1 MKNLILVL
9 TTVTALA
16 AAAPTIPRT
25 WPVDAIGQRDGLK
38 PLDTDTKLGYIVPKT
53 RKIPG
58 WPDVLVSP
66 PETPRAGWKPAD
78 APAQPETPGNPDVPN
93 GPSSPSETPGWTPA
107 EPPAQPETPGWK
119 PPTDPT
125 VQPSSPDVPKEVPG
139 KRDSAE
145 WKTAD
150 PTVKPGNGQP
160 GNGKPEKPSKP
171 DTLPDDPV
179 TQPDYHHWD
188 ASAIPAW

>member
-1 MKNLILVL
+1 MKNLLLVL

-16 AAAPTIPRT
+16 AAAPTIPRS
-25 WPVDAIGQRDGLK
+25 WPADAIGQRDGLK

-58 WPDVLVSP
+58 RPDNPVSP
-66 PETPRAGWKPAD
+66 PETPHPGRPRRAQRP
-78 APAQPETPGNPDVPN
+78 
-93 GPSSPSETPGWTPA
+93 PSPPETPGWT
-107 EPPAQPETPGWK
+107 

-125 VQPSSPDVPKEVPG
+125 VQPSNPDVPKEVPG
-139 KRDSAE
+139 KRDSAG

-150 PTVKPGNGQP
+150 PTVKPGNDQP
-160 GNGKPEKPSKP
+160 GNGQPGKPSKP

-179 TQPDYHHWD
+179 TQPDYNHWD
-188 ASAIPAW
+188 APAIPAW